1 MSTPS
6 KPWAIV
12 VGAGPSGLLLG
23 LMLARRGIPVQ
34 VIDKSEKLDEQP
46 RATHYGPPAMYE
58 LRRAGVVDDLRAQGF
73 QPDGVCW
80 RKLDGTYLAGLNA
93 KVLADDPDRM
103 VCLPL
108 NRLGKILMDH
118 ISRQPTATVS
128 WGYEV
133 KSIGQDEDKAWV
145 TVQTAEGEKTLSAKY
160 IIGCDGAN
168 SQVRRSLFGDWEF
181 PGKTWDEQIVATNTY
196 YDFTPYRWADS
207 NFIIHPEHWYMAARI
222 GKDGLYRITYGE
234 IPGLTTQQL
243 KDRLPGKF
251 KAMLP
256 GHPDPDQ
263 YKVVN
268 FSPYKIHQRLAPS
281 MRVGRF
287 CLAADAAH
295 LCNPFG
301 GMGLTGGI
309 VDIGGLYDC
318 LAGIYEGVADD
329 KILDLYSQVRRQK
342 YNDVVN
348 PISSANIVRLFG
360 QDPDTAL
367 QTDEF
372 LQLCKRTEEDE
383 DFARE
388 FQNGV
393 NVLKHDF
400 TQYYNKKDLNG
411 AAPPH
416 QDGAATVAKDPGVA
430 VQVNAVGVSD

>member
-6 KPWAIV
+6 KPWAII

-23 LMLARRGIPVQ
+23 LMLAKRGIPVQ
-34 VIDKSEKLDEQP
+34 VIDKSSELDTQP

-73 QPDGVCW
+73 LPDGVCW
-80 RKLDGTYLAGLNA
+80 RKLDGTYLAGLNLE
-93 KVLADDPDRM
+93 VVADDPDRM

-108 NRLGKILMDH
+108 NRLGRILMDH
-118 ISRQPTATVS
+118 IERQPTATVT
-128 WGYEV
+128 WGQEV
-133 KSIGQDEDKAWV
+133 KSIGQDDDKAWV
-145 TVQTAEGEKTLSAKY
+145 IVQTPEGEKRLEAKY
-160 IIGCDGAN
+160 VIGCDGAN

-196 YDFTPYRWADS
+196 YDFEPYKWADS

-222 GKDGLYRITYGE
+222 GKDNLYRITYGE
-234 IPGLTTQQL
+234 KPGLTNEQL
-243 KDRLPGKF
+243 RERLPGKF
-251 KAMLP
+251 KTFLP

-263 YKVVN
+263 FKVVN
-268 FSPYKIHQRLAPS
+268 FSPYKIHQRLAES

-318 LAGIYEGVADD
+318 LAGIYEGLADD
-329 KILDLYSQVRRQK
+329 KILDLYSEVRRQK
-342 YNDVVN
+342 YNEITN
-348 PISSANIVRLFG
+348 PVSTANILRLFD
-360 QDPDTAL
+360 QDPDKAMEN
-367 QTDEF
+367 DEF

-383 DFARE
+383 EFARE

-393 NVLKHDF
+393 NALKHDF
-400 TQYYNKKDLNG
+400 TQYYKKDLTNG
-411 AAPPH
+411 DVKVGAEHVELGKQPELAA
-416 QDGAATVAKDPGVA
+416 
-430 VQVNAVGVSD
+430 QVTAVGVAD